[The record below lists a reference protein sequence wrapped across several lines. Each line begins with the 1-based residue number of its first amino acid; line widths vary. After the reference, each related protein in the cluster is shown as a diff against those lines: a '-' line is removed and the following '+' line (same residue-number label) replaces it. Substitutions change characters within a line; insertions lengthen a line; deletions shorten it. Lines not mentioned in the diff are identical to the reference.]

1 MCLRKCKL
9 CKSNLKTSVFEDFAN
24 WMQDDGNQQKYFNKY
39 IKILTKLMTNPC
51 VESMLEKVMQKT
63 WKIMPTWRQNRGQNP
78 SNKNKQN
85 NTKTHHE
92 K

>member
-39 IKILTKLMTNPC
+39 IKIITKLMTNPC
-51 VESMLEKVMQKT
+51 KIDARKRNAKNIENDTNMAPKLRSESIKKT
-63 WKIMPTWRQNRGQNP
+63 
-78 SNKNKQN
+78 
-85 NTKTHHE
+85 
-92 K
+92 

>member
-9 CKSNLKTSVFEDFAN
+9 CKSNVKTKCVEGFAN
-24 WMQDDGNQQKYFNKY
+24 WMQDHGNQQKHFKQY
-39 IKILTKLMTNPC
+39 ITILAKLMTNPC
-51 VESMLEKVMQKT
+51 KSMLEKINKKQENDAKMEVEIHQQKHE
-63 WKIMPTWRQNRGQNP
+63 K
-78 SNKNKQN
+78 N